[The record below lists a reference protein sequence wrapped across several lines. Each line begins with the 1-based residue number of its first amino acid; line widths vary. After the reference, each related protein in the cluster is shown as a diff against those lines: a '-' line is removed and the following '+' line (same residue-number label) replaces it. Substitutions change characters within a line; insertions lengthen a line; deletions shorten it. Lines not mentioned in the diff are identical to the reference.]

1 MLQTSIKNGNKH
13 FVKPH
18 EAVSSTACEAL
29 ELVYAIYL

>member
-18 EAVSSTACEAL
+18 EAVSSTACEVL